1 MENELFNSTSSL
13 RKDSKH
19 LQEEFLR
26 LKKIIDSC
34 NQSAARLDSRL
45 SPLYKKLHQQN
56 NIFTSTLQSFGQQM
70 AYNGSGVRM
79 PGNYGGAIGKIL
91 ANSMMG
97 MRASGGNVSAG
108 TSYVV
113 GERGPELF
121 TPMASGNITSNQ
133 QLTSTTRPINLVM
146 NITTS
151 DSNSFR
157 RSQDQILSEAVL
169 ALRRANRN
177 L

>member
-1 MENELFNSTSSL
+1 
-13 RKDSKH
+13 
-19 LQEEFLR
+19 
-26 LKKIIDSC
+26 
-34 NQSAARLDSRL
+34 
-45 SPLYKKLHQQN
+45 
-56 NIFTSTLQSFGQQM
+56 M
-70 AYNGSGVRM
+70 AYNASGIKM
-79 PGNYGGAIGKIL
+79 PGNYGSALGKIL

-108 TSYVV
+108 ASYVV

-121 TPMASGNITSNQ
+121 TPMTSGNITNNQ
-133 QLTSTTRPINLVM
+133 QLGSTARPINLVM

-157 RSQDQILSEAVL
+157 RSQDQILSEAAL
-169 ALRRANRN
+169 AIRRANRN